1 MATGGALTAER
12 ISATS
17 AVEVRPRSTG
27 EVLDDA
33 WDLALADAPFL
44 LLLGG
49 LFQVPAFAA
58 LLALLSRR
66 GPDGFAQVLLP
77 ALVALLLPL
86 TGLGSGACQEL
97 LRLRAEGRPA
107 GVGACLLG
115 ALRRGPEHVG
125 ARAAVLTGAFVGL
138 GCVVMPGL
146 AGWVAG
152 ATVHALLAAGK
163 GGGWAGLEGVSRE
176 IASEPGKAGVVT
188 LVRLPLLFLA
198 VVNGH
203 LLVSAAVWA
212 AGNFVGLDTALL
224 GVQLAPGNPVYLTA
238 LV

>member
-44 LLLGG
+44 LLLSG

-58 LLALLSRR
+58 LLVLLSTR

-107 GVGACLLG
+107 GVGACLRG
-115 ALRRGPEHVG
+115 AWARGPGAGARRGPGRG
-125 ARAAVLTGAFVGL
+125 ADGDLR
-138 GCVVMPGL
+138 
-146 AGWVAG
+146 
-152 ATVHALLAAGK
+152 
-163 GGGWAGLEGVSRE
+163 R
-176 IASEPGKAGVVT
+176 AGVRGDARPGRVGG
-188 LVRLPLLFLA
+188 RRHRPRP
-198 VVNGH
+198 
-203 LLVSAAVWA
+203 
-212 AGNFVGLDTALL
+212 AGGRQGRGVGRA
-224 GVQLAPGNPVYLTA
+224 GGRQP
-238 LV
+238 